1 MTHIYLGV
9 DLGTTNTKVIS
20 VDAEGRHIATASKP
34 TDWIVKPNGR
44 IETIAEDIFNRIV
57 SCIDDLLVET
67 KKLVPRR
74 KSSWYGN
81 YRNG

>member
-44 IETIAEDIFNRIV
+44 IETIAQDIFDRIV
-57 SCIDDLLVET
+57 SCIDDLL
-67 KKLVPRR
+67 RR
-74 KSSWYGN
+74 
-81 YRNG
+81 